1 MLSRLNGAML
11 LLLCAFAG
19 TFSAA
24 QQSKPVRSVVAA
36 KPANAPPNLLLAAD
50 DGLAVLAAA
59 LDARNH
65 ASGKVD
71 CSHLVHDIY
80 ERAGFS
86 YSYAPS
92 SELFAGTAEFRR
104 VTHPQPGDLI
114 VWPGHAGIVVS
125 PTRHTFYSSLRSG
138 LGVEAYDSAYW
149 KQRGRPHFFR
159 YVHMKETPA
168 VQASSAKA
176 ATLKSTSLETKPS
189 LVPVEAND
197 NDAEVSPAPADLPE
211 PTTVQLPRLL
221 TIESARPT
229 VQEVSDAVMNAFSQT
244 AHSLQG
250 KNIFNLPQAV
260 SMLSRIEV
268 ERVKIKGV
276 TGWADLKVTESAS
289 LAGGQSNLKK
299 HDQKQRWILRRR
311 DKQSWDLVP
320 PQGTM
325 YLKQEDAVRLLAQQ
339 LAAMTA
345 EDSSGD
351 AQQKA
356 QLAGLLGSLLQVK
369 K

>member
-1 MLSRLNGAML
+1 MQSRLNGAML
-11 LLLCAFAG
+11 LLLCALAG

-24 QQSKPVRSVVAA
+24 QQSKPAHSLLTA
-36 KPANAPPNLLLAAD
+36 KPANSTQNILLAAD
-50 DGLAVLAAA
+50 NGLAVLAAA
-59 LDARNH
+59 LDARNRT
-65 ASGKVD
+65 SDKVD

-92 SELFAGTAEFRR
+92 SELFAGAAEFRR

-138 LGVEAYDSAYW
+138 LGVEPYDSLYW

-159 YVHMKETPA
+159 YVKETPA
-168 VQASSAKA
+168 VHTSSAKA

-189 LVPVEAND
+189 FVPVEADD
-197 NDAEVSPAPADLPE
+197 NDAEVSPASADPPKLE
-211 PTTVQLPRLL
+211 IVQFPRLL

-229 VQEVSDAVMNAFSQT
+229 VQEVSETVMNAFSQT

-250 KNIFNLPQAV
+250 KNIFDLPQTI

-268 ERVKIKGV
+268 ERIKIKGA

-289 LAGGQSNLKK
+289 LTGGQSNLKK
-299 HDQKQRWILRRR
+299 RDQKQRWMLRRR
-311 DKQSWDLVP
+311 DGRSWDLVP

-325 YLKQEDAVRLLAQQ
+325 YLKQEDAVRLMAQQ
-339 LAAMTA
+339 LAAITA
-345 EDSSGD
+345 EDSSND

-356 QLAGLLGSLLQVK
+356 QLAALLGSLLQVK